1 MITITT
7 TRRKFLSAAF
17 YLLPLAFCLFF
28 AGCQRAP
35 QTAAELQRNLPHQ
48 FKGDVL
54 VQGSTEPH
62 HLIVEPHEV
71 SVRNEHLLEFNKVR
85 YQILAGSEV
94 LTEGDAGIRGT
105 ISVPDLEIRV
115 ESATDNES
123 SDAMKPDTFKG
134 QLSADLRTAT
144 AEWSSGMGQKVTL
157 KVTAVGP

>member
-1 MITITT
+1 MITFNT
-7 TRRKFLSAAF
+7 TRRKFLFAAF
-17 YLLPLAFCLFF
+17 YLLPSAFCLLFT
-28 AGCQRAP
+28 GCHRAP
-35 QTAAELQRNLPHQ
+35 QTAAELQQNLPHQ

-54 VQGSTEPH
+54 MQGSTEPH
-62 HLIVEPHEV
+62 HLIVEPHEI

-115 ESATDNES
+115 ENTSDGES
-123 SDAMKPDTFKG
+123 NDAMKPDTFKG

-144 AEWSSGMGQKVTL
+144 AEWASGMGQKVTL